1 MYDMAETTVQYD
13 AVKYP
18 NFKEYLWFEAHE
30 EELLR
35 SYFGRYIVI
44 KGEQVIGDYGS
55 RKLARQQTLQHHK
68 PGTFIIHL
76 CVDKDPRRAP
86 RLSGRQL
93 ITVDAK

>member
-1 MYDMAETTVQYD
+1 MAAAEVQYD
-13 AVKYP
+13 VAKYP

-30 EELLR
+30 AELLR
-35 SYFGRYIVI
+35 RYFGRYIVI
-44 KGEQVIGDYGS
+44 KEEEVIGDYGS
-55 RKLARQQTLQHHK
+55 RKLARQQTLQHHQ

-76 CVDKDPRRAP
+76 CVEKDPRRAP

>member
-1 MYDMAETTVQYD
+1 MAEAKVQYD

-30 EELLR
+30 AELLHR
-35 SYFGRYIVI
+35 YFGRYIVI
-44 KGEQVIGDYGS
+44 KDEQVVGDYGS
-55 RKLARQQTLQHHK
+55 RKLARQQTLKHHK

-76 CVDKDPRRAP
+76 CAEEDPRRTP

-93 ITVDAK
+93 VTVDAK